1 MTQANCKLLAG
12 RNVLISFAT
21 PKKYTRKSVQE
32 YKPNVTDFCA
42 KIVMRTISITHFVNS
57 VSKYIQIMRTRKMI
71 PNGLAVINVSD
82 G

>member
-21 PKKYTRKSVQE
+21 PKKSTRKSVQE

-71 PNGLAVINVSD
+71 LNGLAVINVSD